1 MQNGHFKRVSLASLL
16 GLAIFPYG
24 CIINVGSRPMR
35 AKCQRTVR
43 LSASLSSGST
53 FTTQTHNCSITI
65 NGAPRLRWDELAPA
79 KAEVTDCNI
88 VATITARAETDEEAR
103 ELAEKIEI
111 TLEPLGDGLTA
122 KIKRPTL
129 LVNKSVSVSLDV
141 TVPNQTDL
149 ELGTHNGS
157 IVVAD
162 ISGRINA
169 TTHNGEVA
177 TERFSGTA
185 VLETHNGPIT
195 CRETSGDAKLKTH
208 NGSIKA
214 FYCEAAPAV
223 SDISIISHNG
233 SIELTA
239 SPGLSARIDAST
251 HNGSINTDLPITVRG
266 KGTKKRLTGAIG
278 SGEGKLYLETHNGSI
293 RLR

>member
-1 MQNGHFKRVSLASLL
+1 MRNGHFKRVSLACLL
-16 GLAIFPYG
+16 GLAIFLSG
-24 CIINVGSRPMR
+24 CTVNMGSWAMR
-35 AKCQRTVR
+35 AKYQRTVR
-43 LSASLSSGST
+43 LSAPLPSGST
-53 FTTQTHNCSITI
+53 FAAQTHNGSITT
-65 NGAPRLRWDELAPA
+65 NGADFA
-79 KAEVTDCNI
+79 DCSV

-111 TLEPLGDGLTA
+111 TLEPLGDGLTT
-122 KIKRPTL
+122 KIKRPTHV
-129 LVNKSVSVSLDV
+129 VNKSVSVSLDV

-157 IVVAD
+157 IVIAD

-208 NGSIKA
+208 NGSVK
-214 FYCEAAPAV
+214 CQGV
-223 SDISIISHNG
+223 LLRGRSG
-233 SIELTA
+233 
-239 SPGLSARIDAST
+239 GAR
-251 HNGSINTDLPITVRG
+251 
-266 KGTKKRLTGAIG
+266 
-278 SGEGKLYLETHNGSI
+278 YLDNYLQREH
-293 RLR
+293 